1 MKSNKELAEIIRKY
15 EAAQAKTKANGGV
28 LPCPNACA
36 PKALPEIV
44 FDGTATEVIM
54 KALGAIGNKE
64 IFLGVAALL
73 AEDDGSPSDIVQ
85 HLVALEVC
93 RKALQKKTGIKWGLA
108 IEQDKVTLTNI

>member
-1 MKSNKELAEIIRKY
+1 MKTNKELAEIIRKY
-15 EAAQAKTKANGGV
+15 EAAQAKTKGEDEVEQRRRN
-28 LPCPNACA
+28 P
-36 PKALPEIV
+36 LPEII

-54 KALGAIGNKE
+54 KALGAIGNKD